1 MVVFQDTGCRRA
13 KKRQVRLVKARH
25 FQRIIRINC
34 VSTPLTTK
42 KLKLSFG
49 SMDRY
54 VTVWRYTFSHTNL
67 VRFWVIFSL
76 VFSSTFIT
84 SLAFAQH
91 IETIFPQFFYFPILY
106 ATYFYR
112 RGGILIGGAC
122 AVAYQSLAYY
132 YLFPDTLSLG
142 YATGQAILFVCVAVM
157 VAFFLDK
164 MDTIEARYTR
174 IFGDSQIGIILFD
187 PNKFTITLT
196 NSQLDHMLGYTWKE
210 LATMSFHKLFQ
221 TNEDQHRF
229 FERLGSGQD
238 IMDFETCFVTKNNTP
253 FWVSLSW
260 NRIDRNLISC
270 LVIDINSRKRAYQAD
285 KDTFIQYK
293 QITEIS
299 PMGIIVSQNNKIT
312 YTNPAF
318 SAFSGYDRDYLV
330 GRELAGIIH
339 PDERD
344 KFLDLSKRLQTTIP
358 LPEMA
363 AFRFLSKSGETKPAN
378 LFFTPIEQDNKPAL
392 LINLVNITALDY
404 SVFSPRDLITAIID
418 NGDYSIKA
426 DITLEIPSG
435 VTFEADANKIS
446 RVIDTIL
453 SHAVKYS
460 RPPRKILI
468 TYASAHNDTYHRL
481 SIKDNGVGITE
492 AQLDQIF
499 NPPHSSDAKILN
511 SLYERPGLS
520 LPLAKK
526 YIQMHGGYI
535 SVDSIVGLGSTF
547 TINIPKQRSWGGD
560 EHPVPQ

>member
-1 MVVFQDTGCRRA
+1 
-13 KKRQVRLVKARH
+13 
-25 FQRIIRINC
+25 
-34 VSTPLTTK
+34 
-42 KLKLSFG
+42 
-49 SMDRY
+49 
-54 VTVWRYTFSHTNL
+54 
-67 VRFWVIFSL
+67 
-76 VFSSTFIT
+76 
-84 SLAFAQH
+84 
-91 IETIFPQFFYFPILY
+91 
-106 ATYFYR
+106 
-112 RGGILIGGAC
+112 
-122 AVAYQSLAYY
+122 
-132 YLFPDTLSLG
+132 
-142 YATGQAILFVCVAVM
+142 
-157 VAFFLDK
+157 
-164 MDTIEARYTR
+164 
-174 IFGDSQIGIILFD
+174 
-187 PNKFTITLT
+187 
-196 NSQLDHMLGYTWKE
+196 
-210 LATMSFHKLFQ
+210 
-221 TNEDQHRF
+221 
-229 FERLGSGQD
+229 
-238 IMDFETCFVTKNNTP
+238 MDFETCFVTKNNTP

-468 TYASAHNDTYHRL
+468 AYASAHNDTYHRL